1 MLLRLRVAR
10 LVDLEVWRS
19 ARESIPEHRAVIVEL
34 SADGASGWGEA
45 PAFMTGVYASDLATV
60 IQRLRGVE
68 PMLQT
73 LDPRTPA
80 DNWQLLRPS
89 LRDCPFALAALDV
102 AGHDLAARLAGRP
115 LYEQLGLPSPVGIGS
130 SYSIGLDEPELMTA
144 KLRRN
149 GGWSMY
155 KVKLARPG
163 DLDVLRRLRELTDA
177 PFWLDGNAC
186 WQPSEMRA
194 ILPQL
199 AELGVVALEQPF
211 PVAAGAATAQL
222 RRHSSIPIIADES
235 VRGPADLA
243 RTAGQFDGI
252 NVKVVKAG
260 GITPALELLEQAGQR
275 GLTTMLGCLPESTL
289 GAGAAAHLAALAGHV
304 DLDTVALLA
313 TDLGVGFQLDERGR
327 IQLPEADGT
336 GFCPQWQNPGWAIRL
351 GEAGGVELV
360 IDGVCRGTATGSPT
374 AIWVSETETGKGYET
389 ALADCAA
396 RREQVFSAGWDG
408 SN

>member
-1 MLLRLRVAR
+1 M
-10 LVDLEVWRS
+10 VDLDVWRS
-19 ARESIPEHRAVIVEL
+19 ARESISEHRAVIVEL
-34 SADGASGWGEA
+34 SAEGASGWGES
-45 PAFMTGVYASDLATV
+45 PAFMTEVYASDLATV

-68 PMLQT
+68 PMLET
-73 LDPRTPA
+73 LDPRAPA
-80 DNWQLLRPS
+80 DNWQLLRPA
-89 LRDCPFALAALDV
+89 LQGCPFALAALDV

-115 LYEQLGLPSPVGIGS
+115 LYDQLGLPRPAGIGS

-163 DLDVLRRLRELTDA
+163 DLDVLRRLRELTSA

-186 WQPSEMRA
+186 WEPGEMQA

-199 AELGVVALEQPF
+199 AALGVVALEQPF
-211 PVAAGAATAQL
+211 PVAAGEATAEL
-222 RRHSSIPIIADES
+222 RRRSSIPIIADES

-252 NVKVVKAG
+252 NVKVVKAA
-260 GITPALELLEQAGQR
+260 GITPALELLEQARHR
-275 GLTTMLGCLPESTL
+275 GLTTMLGCLPESTV
-289 GAGAAAHLAALAGHV
+289 GAGAAAHLAAVADHV

-313 TDLGVGFQLDERGR
+313 IDLGAGFWLDEHGR
-327 IQLPEADGT
+327 IQLPTADGA
-336 GFCPQWQNPGWAIRL
+336 GFCPQWQSPGWAVRP
-351 GEAGGVELV
+351 GEAGGAELV
-360 IDGVCRGTATGSPT
+360 IDGVCRGAATGSP
-374 AIWVSETETGKGYET
+374 AAVWVSDNETGKGYET

-396 RREQVFSAGWDG
+396 RRERVL
-408 SN
+408 